1 MNACGK
7 FTHNIRSLHD
17 QLSFSIG
24 YQLLEHIREVLGDLL
39 EGKLDG
45 FMFTLL
51 QYIHQLHDG
60 IVITVKLLF
69 PFSKFLLPLRE
80 ADKLLQSLFVDV
92 AVLLELSIG
101 LLKFL
106 PKLWVEKMKQKF
118 TQCHAHDVHRFNS
131 LLQTPKE

>member
-69 PFSKFLLPLRE
+69 PFSKFLLPL
-80 ADKLLQSLFVDV
+80 
-92 AVLLELSIG
+92 
-101 LLKFL
+101 
-106 PKLWVEKMKQKF
+106 
-118 TQCHAHDVHRFNS
+118 
-131 LLQTPKE
+131 